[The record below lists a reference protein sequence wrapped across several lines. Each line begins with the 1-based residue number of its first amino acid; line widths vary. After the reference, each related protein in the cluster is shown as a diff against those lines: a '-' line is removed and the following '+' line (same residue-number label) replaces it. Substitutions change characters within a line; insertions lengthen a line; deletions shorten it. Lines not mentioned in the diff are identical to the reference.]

1 MAEQSIHFDP
11 EFKTFTYGDPN
22 TLKARLRTLKLG
34 HLLVFYC
41 GLEGWD
47 FKSDPALYL
56 LAYFEVEVAGRAREL
71 GDQVVRQYFEAN
83 FHVRHRS
90 VYDHD
95 KESLVLVKGKI
106 GESRKYERAHCISS
120 LGKNR
125 AGKPLK
131 VLSRE
136 MYKHF
141 SDFGGKVSIER
152 SAPRWVPQTFVDKAA
167 EYVRMELLQK
177 KKIPGFGHRV
187 YKTMDPRAVHLRTLS
202 EQLGKAMG
210 QEKWCRMSMVVEKTC
225 KELKN
230 LNPNVDFYAASTYYL
245 LGFEMDLFTPIFAC
259 SRAPGWIAHVIEQ
272 HTDNRLIRP
281 LEEYIGPPERPYVPL
296 DERP

>member
-1 MAEQSIHFDP
+1 MEVVLVRVGVDAGSGRVQGPLFSDNTFEYVPIPDDDNVNPRKYGNTADETHGRSLVEYFPQSRLGTMAEQSIHFDP

-167 EYVRMELLQK
+167 EYVR
-177 KKIPGFGHRV
+177 
-187 YKTMDPRAVHLRTLS
+187 S
-202 EQLGKAMG
+202 
-210 QEKWCRMSMVVEKTC
+210 
-225 KELKN
+225 
-230 LNPNVDFYAASTYYL
+230 
-245 LGFEMDLFTPIFAC
+245 
-259 SRAPGWIAHVIEQ
+259 
-272 HTDNRLIRP
+272 
-281 LEEYIGPPERPYVPL
+281 L
-296 DERP
+296 D